1 MRNMKRNMRHQ
12 LIGTIVVTA
21 TLLTSC
27 DMNDPIYNTS
37 HPNHGVVT
45 LTTDWSQ
52 IGEGLEVPSSY
63 TLRLGDYTTTLSGTT
78 NTIDH
83 RFDPGTYQM
92 LVYNTPENIR
102 MDNTVAEWDISNNDA
117 PGWLF
122 SYAAEVTITEDT
134 DHAFTAVMQQQVRQL
149 TLVVEPTG
157 DAVDRIERIRG
168 GFIGVASK
176 LDIEKGIYSEECW
189 TLSDF
194 SKITEG
200 ADAGKWTMTM
210 RLLGFIPEGN
220 KDLELYINFKNN
232 NPKQVAITSDLAE
245 ALATFNTDKRTPLV
259 LRGTMVETP
268 TESGFSA
275 TIDDWTPGNG
285 NGEDID
291 ANM

>member
-1 MRNMKRNMRHQ
+1 MRHQ
-12 LIGTIVVTA
+12 LIGAAVVTA
-21 TLLTSC
+21 TLLTGC
-27 DMNDPIYNTS
+27 DVNDPIYNTS
-37 HPNHGVVT
+37 HPNHGIVT
-45 LTTDWSQ
+45 LTTDWSG

-63 TLRLGDYTTTLSGTT
+63 TLRLGDFTTTLSGTT

-102 MDNTVAEWDISNNDA
+102 MDNTVAEWDISNNDY

-122 SYAAEVTITEDT
+122 SYTAEVTITEDT

-149 TLVVEPTG
+149 TLVVEATG
-157 DAVDRIERIRG
+157 DAVDRIESIRG
-168 GFIGVASK
+168 DFTGVAGK
-176 LDIEKGIYSEECW
+176 LDIEKGIYSEEYW
-189 TLSDF
+189 AGSDF

-210 RLLGFIPEGN
+210 RLLGFIPEGE
-220 KDLELYINFKNN
+220 KSLDLYIDFKNN
-232 NPKQVAITSDLAE
+232 NPEPIKITSDLTE

>member
-1 MRNMKRNMRHQ
+1 MRHQ
-12 LIGTIVVTA
+12 LIGAAVVTA
-21 TLLTSC
+21 TLLTGC
-27 DMNDPIYNTS
+27 DVNDPIYSTS

-45 LTTDWSQ
+45 LTTDWSG

-83 RFDPGTYQM
+83 RFEPGTYQM

-102 MDNTVAEWDISNNDA
+102 MDNAVAEWEQSSNDY
-117 PGWLF
+117 PDWLF

-157 DAVDRIERIRG
+157 DAVDRIESIKG
-168 GFIGVASK
+168 GLAPIASK
-176 LDIEKGIYSEECW
+176 LNIVNGSYSAPLLIY
-189 TLSDF
+189 TDF
-194 SKITEG
+194 TKITEG
-200 ADAGKWTMTM
+200 ADAGKWTTTM
-210 RLLGFIPEGN
+210 RLLGFIPEGKN
-220 KDLELYINFKNN
+220 GLDLHINFKNN
-232 NPKQVAITSDLAE
+232 NPKQVAITSDLTE
-245 ALATFNTDKRTPLV
+245 ALATFNTDKRTSLV